1 MSDDESGEVVYYQR
15 QKKPQAP
22 KPTKQNAEKPERTV
36 YRTEEKVKPKKNKR
50 KGDRNGQRTI

>member
-1 MSDDESGEVVYYQR
+1 MSDDESEEVVYYQR
-15 QKKPQAP
+15 QKKPLAP
-22 KPTKQNAEKPERTV
+22 KPTKQNAENPERTV